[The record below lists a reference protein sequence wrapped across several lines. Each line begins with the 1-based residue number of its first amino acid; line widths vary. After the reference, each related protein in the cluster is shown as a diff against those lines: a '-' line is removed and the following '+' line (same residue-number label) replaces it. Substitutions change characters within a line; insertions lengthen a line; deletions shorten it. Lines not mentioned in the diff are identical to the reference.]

1 MAFKFKVGQV
11 VKFIDCEE
19 NKFSPPHGS
28 IGTVLKV
35 GAIGMDYLVKF
46 PNAWLPEGCNLWYHE
61 DELEAVEDGGK
72 EELVDTTVS
81 NIEGVCYR
89 LQLHPLDCV

>member
-35 GAIGMDYLVKF
+35 GAIGVDYLVKF
-46 PNAWLPEGCNLWYHE
+46 PNTWIPEGCNFWYHE
-61 DELEAVEDGGK
+61 DELEAV
-72 EELVDTTVS
+72 
-81 NIEGVCYR
+81 
-89 LQLHPLDCV
+89 

>member
-19 NKFSPPHGS
+19 NKYSPPHGS

-35 GAIGMDYLVKF
+35 GAIGVDYLVEF
-46 PNAWLPEGCNLWYHE
+46 PNTWIPEGCNFWYHE
-61 DELEAVEDGGK
+61 DELEAVVDGK
-72 EELVDTTVS
+72 EYEYAYS
-81 NIEGVCYR
+81 PMPNSKRI
-89 LQLHPLDCV
+89 CVRW

>member
-35 GAIGMDYLVKF
+35 GAIGVDYLVKF
-46 PNAWLPEGCNLWYHE
+46 PDGTVNSFSWLPEGWNFWYHE
-61 DELEAVEDGGK
+61 DELEAVIDGGK
-72 EELVDTTVS
+72 EEIVRTAMS
-81 NIEGVCYR
+81 NT
-89 LQLHPLDCV
+89 

>member
-1 MAFKFKVGQV
+1 MAFKFKVGQA

-35 GAIGMDYLVKF
+35 GAIGVDYLVEF
-46 PNAWLPEGCNLWYHE
+46 PNTWIPEGCNFWYHE
-61 DELEAVEDGGK
+61 DELEAVVDGK
-72 EELVDTTVS
+72 EYEYAYS
-81 NIEGVCYR
+81 PMPNSKRI
-89 LQLHPLDCV
+89 CVRW

>member
-1 MAFKFKVGQV
+1 MAFKFKVEQA

-35 GAIGMDYLVKF
+35 GAIGVDYWVEF
-46 PNAWLPEGCNLWYHE
+46 PNTWIPEGCNFWYHE
-61 DELEAVEDGGK
+61 DELEAVVDGK
-72 EELVDTTVS
+72 EYEYAYS
-81 NIEGVCYR
+81 PMPNSKRI
-89 LQLHPLDCV
+89 CVRW